1 MNLGY
6 VLFEFREKKRVGRR
20 RVFKGERLRL
30 SREAKGLTQDDL
42 ADRANLGQSQ
52 LNRYENSKSEPTL
65 DVVIRLAEVLDVSV
79 EWLLGV
85 VDDPLARLKISDLSA
100 AERRL
105 INAYRSREVQEML
118 RIIMDASEKP
128 QHGRE

>member
-6 VLFEFREKKRVGRR
+6 VLFEFREKKKVGRK
-20 RVFKGERLRL
+20 RVFRGERLRI
-30 SREAKGLTQDDL
+30 SREAKGFTQDDL
-42 ADRANLGQSQ
+42 ADRASLGQSQ
-52 LNRYENSKSEPTL
+52 LNRYENGKSEPTL

-85 VDDPLARLKISDLSA
+85 VDDPLARLRTSDLSA

-105 INAYRSREVQEML
+105 INAYRSREV
-118 RIIMDASEKP
+118 
-128 QHGRE
+128 